1 MDGLF
6 VVFFCFFWCVCSF
19 ARERASERA
28 SVCTGRGAVDTRIA
42 ANPKGFFAPKIE
54 RSGLIIVTR
63 VRGFKLHLARA
74 LIQLHI
80 FRFVWKA
87 LDSRR
92 GFVGDVNV
100 STWLNTVK
108 NQNIIFTIFRLRRN
122 V

>member
-1 MDGLF
+1 MRVVVTRIALVLTEVYARERGGRSLNGLF

-63 VRGFKLHLARA
+63 VRGLKLTSRA
-74 LIQLHI
+74 PL
-80 FRFVWKA
+80 FSFTFFVSSGKLW
-87 LDSRR
+87 
-92 GFVGDVNV
+92 
-100 STWLNTVK
+100 
-108 NQNIIFTIFRLRRN
+108 I
-122 V
+122 